1 MPSPHVEADTHAPSS
16 PPRSQSVLDIGIMLS
31 ATASAKLISSW
42 VVNLKPLFLGGMM
55 ISGADD
61 DVYRRKLFLAV
72 GGAE

>member
-1 MPSPHVEADTHAPSS
+1 M
-16 PPRSQSVLDIGIMLS
+16 S
-31 ATASAKLISSW
+31 ATASAKLSSSW

-61 DVYRRKLFLAV
+61 DVYSRKLFLAV